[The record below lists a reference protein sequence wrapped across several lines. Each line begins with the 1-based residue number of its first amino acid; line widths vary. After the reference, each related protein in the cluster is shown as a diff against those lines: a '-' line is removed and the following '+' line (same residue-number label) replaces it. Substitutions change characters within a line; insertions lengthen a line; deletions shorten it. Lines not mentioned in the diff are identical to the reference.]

1 MWGLPLALALGCPDM
16 RFLLS
21 THAAQVA

>member
-1 MWGLPLALALGCPDM
+1 MWVLPLALALGCPDM